1 MEWILPIAGI
11 IAAIAFLILCIGIVV
26 VLISVKKNL
35 DHVAKTLDGVEG
47 QIQGITRES
56 TDLLHKANRLTEDIQ
71 DKSNRLNSV
80 VDAVKGVGESVQTL
94 NCSVDRVTH
103 SITNNIS
110 QNEDKISQV
119 VQWSNVAMEIADKW
133 QNRQS
138 RRNSAAYKTNN
149 VSSDA
154 KQGSKSSSSLSN
166 DDLVNSEYENKDLN
180 DFNTNPES
188 VNTKYTTLN
197 NDSNR
202 K

>member
-26 VLISVKKNL
+26 VLVSVKKNL

-71 DKSNRLNSV
+71 DKADSLNSV
-80 VDAVKGVGESVQTL
+80 VVAVKGIGDSVQTL
-94 NCSVDRVTH
+94 NGSVDRVTH
-103 SITNNIS
+103 SITHNIS

-133 QNRQS
+133 QNRQN
-138 RRNSAAYKTNN
+138 RR
-149 VSSDA
+149 DHIA
-154 KQGSKSSSSLSN
+154 KK
-166 DDLVNSEYENKDLN
+166 
-180 DFNTNPES
+180 
-188 VNTKYTTLN
+188 
-197 NDSNR
+197 
-202 K
+202 